1 MKILLV
7 EDEILQ
13 RNSIAILLRRLDETL
28 EIAEAEDGVAALEMM
43 EREAFD
49 VVISDIKM
57 PNMDGL
63 TLAVEISERWADIQL
78 VILTGYAT
86 FEYARQALRCGVTD
100 YLLKPARYGDLQ
112 ALLEKLKKREQQSR
126 AAQPP
131 KETNLNISEAMRSA
145 CSYIDA
151 HYAETLSL
159 AAISEQFHVNASYF
173 SEQFKRCNGISFVEH
188 LTNVRMKQACRML
201 CASDAPSITDIAMQV
216 GYNDSRY
223 FGHVFKKQYGVTPS
237 EYKKQRKIPTE

>member
-63 TLAVEISERWADIQL
+63 TLAV
-78 VILTGYAT
+78 
-86 FEYARQALRCGVTD
+86 
-100 YLLKPARYGDLQ
+100 
-112 ALLEKLKKREQQSR
+112 
-126 AAQPP
+126 
-131 KETNLNISEAMRSA
+131 
-145 CSYIDA
+145 
-151 HYAETLSL
+151 
-159 AAISEQFHVNASYF
+159 
-173 SEQFKRCNGISFVEH
+173 
-188 LTNVRMKQACRML
+188 
-201 CASDAPSITDIAMQV
+201 
-216 GYNDSRY
+216 
-223 FGHVFKKQYGVTPS
+223 
-237 EYKKQRKIPTE
+237 